1 MVVVG
6 LWTSVSAAVNAELI
20 PGHVRAAGI
29 GFPYSLTVAVFGGTA
44 PYVGTLFT
52 KIGDPGLFGWYVA
65 ALCLLSLVV
74 YVRMPE
80 TAARPLPDQPPGRV
94 VTGVTR
100 RG

>member
-1 MVVVG
+1 MTRAVGMVVVG

-29 GFPYSLTVAVFGGTA
+29 GFPYPLTVALFGGTA

-52 KIGDPGLFGWYVA
+52 TLGNPGLFGWYVA
-65 ALCLLSLVV
+65 ALCLVSLVV

-80 TAARPLPDQPPGRV
+80 TAARPLPE
-94 VTGVTR
+94 
-100 RG
+100 